1 MPGPGLAGPGHRR
14 GFRAATTP
22 GHRGCVECPDCL
34 AEGVGQERRAG
45 GCYGAGR
52 IRRDHA
58 QTYFELSPPPP
69 AIAPTRS
76 AKTPRPITMPV
87 PPAFITVPIPSTP
100 WPGLGLPLGPDQ
112 SGRAGSTV
120 DGVERRHIVRTRLT
134 E

>member
-14 GFRAATTP
+14 GFPAATTP

-58 QTYFELSPPPP
+58 QTYFELSPPHPT
-69 AIAPTRS
+69 IAPTRS

-87 PPAFITVPIPSTP
+87 PPAFITVPVALDDLWAADTRTNATRDHPAGTP
-100 WPGLGLPLGPDQ
+100 
-112 SGRAGSTV
+112 
-120 DGVERRHIVRTRLT
+120 IVSS
-134 E
+134 